1 MPKRKVSK
9 EQIHNKPAPAYWA
22 NEPEQFIYQKG
33 ELLIFQKDFDS
44 LPTIT
49 ISRVQLSEDANNV
62 ISWVNDNSLT
72 GGWDKWNKIIG
83 HSFIEL
89 MKIPVETQKEL
100 YSIYKDSMEV
110 KLTNGIKRLKKVK
123 KQSEKYLQTIE
134 SNLTGSL
141 FPLLDNIKNHPEY
154 LDDCISKYENKLK
167 EIRTQKL
174 GYYVFIKPYL
184 KTILDAL
191 IDDGKK
197 RKSQQEKAIYSLFVL
212 YDVNDFT
219 KIDEASAKERTR
231 SLLNKIR

>member
-1 MPKRKVSK
+1 M
-9 EQIHNKPAPAYWA
+9 
-22 NEPEQFIYQKG
+22 
-33 ELLIFQKDFDS
+33 L
-44 LPTIT
+44 
-49 ISRVQLSEDANNV
+49 EDANNV
-62 ISWVNDNSLT
+62 ISWVNDNNLT

-134 SNLTGSL
+134 SNLIGRL

-167 EIRTQKL
+167 EVKTHTL

-191 IDDGKK
+191 INDGKT

-219 KIDEASAKERTR
+219 KIDEVYARERTR
-231 SLLNKIR
+231 SLLNKLR

>member
-9 EQIHNKPAPAYWA
+9 ELFQNKPAPTQWA
-22 NEPEQFIYQKG
+22 NEPDQFIYQKG
-33 ELLIFQKDFDS
+33 KLLIFQKDLDS

-49 ISRVQLSEDANNV
+49 ISRVQMLEDAKNV
-62 ISWVNDNSLT
+62 ISWVNDNHLT

-110 KLTNGIKRLKKVK
+110 KLTNAIKRLKKVK

-141 FPLLDNIKNHPEY
+141 SPLLDNIKSHPDY
-154 LDDCISKYENKLK
+154 LDDCISKYEKKLK
-167 EIRTQKL
+167 KVKAQKL

-191 IDDGKK
+191 IIDGKI
-197 RKSQQEKAIYSLFVL
+197 RKSQQEKAIYSLFAL

>member
-9 EQIHNKPAPAYWA
+9 EQIHNKPAPAYWE

-33 ELLIFQKDFDS
+33 DYLIFQKDFDS

-49 ISRVQLSEDANNV
+49 ISKVQMLEDANNV
-62 ISWVNDNSLT
+62 SSWVNDNNLT

-89 MKIPVETQKEL
+89 MKIPVEKQKEL

-134 SNLTGSL
+134 SNLIGSL
-141 FPLLDNIKNHPEY
+141 FPLLDNTKKHPKY
-154 LDDCISKYENKLK
+154 LDERISKYENKLK

-197 RKSQQEKAIYSLFVL
+197 RKSQQERAIYSLFVL

-219 KIDEASAKERTR
+219 KIDKISAKERTR

>member
-9 EQIHNKPAPAYWA
+9 EHIHNKPAPKYMA

-33 ELLIFQKDFDS
+33 EHLIFQKDFDS

-49 ISRVQLSEDANNV
+49 ISRVQLTEDANNV

-154 LDDCISKYENKLK
+154 LDECISKYENKLK
-167 EIRTQKL
+167 EIKTQTL